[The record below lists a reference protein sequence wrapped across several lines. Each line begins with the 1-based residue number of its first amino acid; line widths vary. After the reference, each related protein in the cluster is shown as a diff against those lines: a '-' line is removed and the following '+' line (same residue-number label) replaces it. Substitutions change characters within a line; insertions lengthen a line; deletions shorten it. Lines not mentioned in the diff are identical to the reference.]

1 MVKTFLI
8 ANCRLPIGMAAG
20 VTIGGFRLL
29 IANSKS
35 LISVWACGPK
45 ARLAHCL
52 SHIGRE
58 PIVNWQWQSAM
69 SLAYIFP
76 GQGSQYPGMGKDL
89 VDNFPAARKVFDEV
103 DEALSFPVS
112 RLCFE
117 GPPET
122 LQLTE
127 NTQPA
132 ILSVS
137 VAVLRAMEAQGFP
150 QPNYV
155 AGHSLGEYSALVA
168 AGALSLADAART
180 VRARGR
186 YMQEAVPPG
195 QGAMAAV
202 RGAELAEIE
211 KVCGEAS
218 QGQVCAP
225 ANINSSN
232 QVVIAG
238 NSEAIDRA
246 IELLKEKGAKRVV
259 KLKVSA
265 PFHCALM
272 MPAQERLAAD
282 LEALSLDD
290 LLIPLV
296 SNVDAAEVRRAV
308 DAKDSLVRQVSS
320 PVRWLESVKLL
331 IREGVDTFVEV
342 GPGRVL
348 SGLMRQISREVKS
361 LNVEATASLKSTGV
375 NLGISQG

>member
-1 MVKTFLI
+1 MRT
-8 ANCRLPIGMAAG
+8 AIGN
-20 VTIGGFRLL
+20 R
-29 IANSKS
+29 
-35 LISVWACGPK
+35 
-45 ARLAHCL
+45 
-52 SHIGRE
+52 
-58 PIVNWQWQSAM
+58 QSAIGNV
-69 SLAYIFP
+69 SRTEIGNGNQSAIAYVFP
-76 GQGSQYPGMGKDL
+76 GQGSQKPGMGKDL
-89 VDNFPAARKVFDEV
+89 ADNFPAARKVFEEV
-103 DEALSFPVS
+103 DEALGFPIS

-117 GPPET
+117 GPAEI

-137 VAVLRAMEAQGFP
+137 VAILRAMEAEGFP

-168 AGALSLADAART
+168 AGALSLADAVRT

-186 YMQEAVPPG
+186 YMGEAVPPG

-202 RGAELAEIE
+202 IGVELADIE
-211 KVCGEAS
+211 RICSEVS
-218 QGQVCAP
+218 QDQVCAP

-259 KLKVSA
+259 KLNVSA

-272 MPAQERLAAD
+272 MPAQARLAAD
-282 LEALSLDD
+282 LEGLSLDD
-290 LLIPLV
+290 LRIPLV
-296 SNVDAAEVRRAV
+296 SNVDAAEVSKAL
-308 DAKDSLVRQVSS
+308 DARDSLIRQVSS
-320 PVRWLESVKLL
+320 PVRWLKSVELL
-331 IREGVDTFVEV
+331 ISEGIDTFVEV
-342 GPGRVL
+342 GPGKVL

-361 LNVEATASLKSTGV
+361 LNVEDTASLKSTGV
-375 NLGISQG
+375 YLGISQA